1 MATATENSKSL
12 RRLYPGSRL
21 EVITPIVYFN
31 KQKKNIIQLN
41 RRLFSGHLSLL
52 ILWIPL
58 LMFKNTYNNLS
69 EQIIAIFSV

>member
-31 KQKKNIIQLN
+31 KQKKK
-41 RRLFSGHLSLL
+41 H
-52 ILWIPL
+52 
-58 LMFKNTYNNLS
+58 NTTK
-69 EQIIAIFSV
+69 